1 MRMVT
6 DTAELISTGGLAK
19 RFGVSVEAV
28 KKWDRA
34 GRILPA
40 LRIDH
45 SGRRVWRIED
55 LPTLDQ
61 QVAELRRANGR
72 TSEQVAA

>member
-1 MRMVT
+1 MDT
-6 DTAELISTGGLAK
+6 ETAELISTGGLAR
-19 RFGVSVEAV
+19 RFGVSVQAV
-28 KKWDRA
+28 KKWDRG

-45 SGRRVWRIED
+45 SGRRVWRTED

-72 TSEQVAA
+72 SRERTAA

>member
-1 MRMVT
+1 MVAE
-6 DTAELISTGGLAK
+6 TAELISTGGLAL
-19 RFGVSVEAV
+19 RFGVSVQAV
-28 KKWDRA
+28 KKWDRD

-61 QVAELRRANGR
+61 QVAELRRVNGR
-72 TSEQVAA
+72 SRERAAA